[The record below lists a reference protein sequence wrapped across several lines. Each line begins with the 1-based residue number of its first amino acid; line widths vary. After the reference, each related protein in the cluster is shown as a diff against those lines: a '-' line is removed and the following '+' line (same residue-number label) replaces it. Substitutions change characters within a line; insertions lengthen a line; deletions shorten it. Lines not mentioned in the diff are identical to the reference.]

1 MKFNFDSMEDTIL
14 HEFNGGTG
22 DIVAKMYFD
31 GTNRIMRA
39 TLTPGCSIGEHTH
52 STNCET
58 IYVIA
63 GAIKVTIDGVEEIIK
78 AGEAHFCQKGST
90 HKIEQYGDETTVMFC
105 SVPAVG

>member
-22 DIVAKMYFD
+22 DIIAKMYFD

-39 TLTPGCSIGEHTH
+39 TLNKGCSIGEHTH
-52 STNCET
+52 KTNCET
-58 IYVIA
+58 IYV
-63 GAIKVTIDGVEEIIK
+63 VDGTVKITFNGEEEIIE
-78 AGEAHFCQKGST
+78 AGEAHFCEKGNT
-90 HKIEQYGDETTVMFC
+90 HKIEQYGDKAAVIFC